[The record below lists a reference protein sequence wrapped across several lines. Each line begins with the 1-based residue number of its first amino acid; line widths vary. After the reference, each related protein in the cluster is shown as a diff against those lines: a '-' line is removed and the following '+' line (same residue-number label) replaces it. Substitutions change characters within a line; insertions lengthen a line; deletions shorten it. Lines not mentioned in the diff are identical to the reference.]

1 MKITTINTLK
11 IIPVSFF
18 ILGPFLYCSNPTK
31 PLVEYNPPVTFNG
44 FLNGKEVSL
53 RGNFYWPNCCTLKND
68 TVRMYFYSDT
78 FSEKNKIRNGDFM
91 RIFFFPSSDTLLGLR
106 HMIFHLARYQQFNSS
121 YTIAPKDSVSFVTKA
136 QMHRVALSP
145 TRGKEVHIDEIYMCT
160 GPVSGST
167 GEQLEIKKGIIKGVV
182 E

>member
-1 MKITTINTLK
+1 
-11 IIPVSFF
+11 
-18 ILGPFLYCSNPTK
+18 
-31 PLVEYNPPVTFNG
+31 
-44 FLNGKEVSL
+44 
-53 RGNFYWPNCCTLKND
+53 
-68 TVRMYFYSDT
+68 MYLYSDT

-91 RIFFFPSSDTLLGLR
+91 RIFFFPNNDTMIGLR

-145 TRGKEVHIDEIYMCT
+145 AHGRKVHIDEIYMRT
-160 GPVSGST
+160 TPVSGST
-167 GEQLEIKKGIIKGVV
+167 GEQLEVTKGEITGVV